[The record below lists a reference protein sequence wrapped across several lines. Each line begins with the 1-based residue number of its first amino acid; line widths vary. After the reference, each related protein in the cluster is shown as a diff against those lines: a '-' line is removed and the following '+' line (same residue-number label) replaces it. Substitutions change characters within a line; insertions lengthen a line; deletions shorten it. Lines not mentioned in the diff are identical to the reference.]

1 MRQLIKDPYKG
12 KLKPSVNNNDE
23 VQQNALFRPIFQEVI
38 FRLIRDL
45 FDVHLMMSF
54 IYKNKIKNAIS
65 GLKKIDF
72 SLFSPP
78 LEGYCSITKLMM
90 KLLDKEMKD
99 GPAQDLVLEILTW
112 MLTDVSL
119 DKATIE
125 SYKLRYRQNFV
136 PQGGIS
142 PSQVDDVWKV

>member
-1 MRQLIKDPYKG
+1 MR
-12 KLKPSVNNNDE
+12 N
-23 VQQNALFRPIFQEVI
+23 
-38 FRLIRDL
+38 
-45 FDVHLMMSF
+45 
-54 IYKNKIKNAIS
+54 
-65 GLKKIDF
+65 
-72 SLFSPP
+72 
-78 LEGYCSITKLMM
+78 EGR
-90 KLLDKEMKD
+90 

-142 PSQVDDVWKV
+142 PSQVDDVWKVLREQRRKIQP